1 MPFNPDIPVNDTL
14 GNADPIRENFN
25 ALHDETGAILSDV
38 TTGAIPKKTGDGTL
52 GDSVIT
58 EDTSNVI
65 VQTKLLSVRRSDSAD
80 AVLLEIHNGSSAVFH
95 IRITGDGSRICF
107 SSNRPGFS
115 FQTPL
120 DVNGAPVAM
129 KPQAV
134 SPLSM
139 TVSDPPTQ
147 AEVQALVDNH
157 NALVNTLNG

>member
-1 MPFNPDIPVNDTL
+1 MPY
-14 GNADPIRENFN
+14 DPNWPQSGDELTGIRLRAQWNGLN
-25 ALHDETGAILSDV
+25 DETGAILSDV

-52 GDSVIT
+52 GDSVIS

-134 SPLSM
+134 APLSM

>member
-1 MPFNPDIPVNDTL
+1 MPFNHNIPVNDTL

-25 ALHDETGAILSDV
+25 ALHDETAAILADV
-38 TTGAIPKKTGDGTL
+38 TTGALPKKTGDGTL

-58 EDTSNVI
+58 EDASNVI
-65 VQTKLLSVRRSDSAD
+65 VQTKLLSLRRADSAD
-80 AVLLEIHNGSSAVFH
+80 AVLLEIHNGSAAVFH
-95 IRITGDGSRICF
+95 IRIGADGGRIVF

-129 KPQAV
+129 KPLSV
-134 SPLSM
+134 SPLSL

-147 AEVQALVDNH
+147 SDVQTIANKLDEFIG
-157 NALVNTLNG
+157 AMNG